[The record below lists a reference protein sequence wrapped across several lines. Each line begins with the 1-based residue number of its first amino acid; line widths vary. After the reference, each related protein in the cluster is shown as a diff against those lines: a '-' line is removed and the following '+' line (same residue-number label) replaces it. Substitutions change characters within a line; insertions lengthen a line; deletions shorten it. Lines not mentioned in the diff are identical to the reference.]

1 MKIVGFRFGFCT
13 GRFLYLSTE
22 QYGVFIVRVLG
33 EYGVDVFHSLFV
45 LLHLRQSLGTQQTGF
60 GEVVLEYDGF
70 CEVGDAHDAIVLAV
84 VGFSQQIVRHG
95 IAFFNGNGFFGGF
108 RHGGIVLLHVADV
121 GKGE

>member
-1 MKIVGFRFGFCT
+1 M
-13 GRFLYLSTE
+13 
-22 QYGVFIVRVLG
+22 G

-70 CEVGDAHDAIVLAV
+70 CEVGDAHDAVVLAV